1 MHDKR
6 KKSKEYY
13 VCAVKM
19 SELLESVE
27 NESQPAEF
35 EREGASGC
43 RDRRRSPLQSI
54 HLIKKQICTVHTHR

>member
-1 MHDKR
+1 MIKE

-19 SELLESVE
+19 LELLESVE

-35 EREGASGC
+35 ECEGASGC
-43 RDRRRSPLQSI
+43 RDRRRRSPLQSI